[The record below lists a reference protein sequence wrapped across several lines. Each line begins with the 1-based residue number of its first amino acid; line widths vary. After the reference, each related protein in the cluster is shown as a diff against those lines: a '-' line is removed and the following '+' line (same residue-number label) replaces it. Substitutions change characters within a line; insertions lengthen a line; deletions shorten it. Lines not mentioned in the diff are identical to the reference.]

1 PHHLD
6 QDRELQ
12 LATADDLH
20 LFRRVRRLDA
30 NGDVADELL
39 VEPILDLARRHELS
53 VPAGERRRVDAE
65 AHGDGRLVDG
75 NRGDGL
81 RALGGGDRLA
91 DHDALDA
98 READDRPG
106 RSRRRINSLQPLE
119 RVELGHD
126 GALHGPV
133 KFADANRVADLD
145 AAVEDAADGQ
155 AAQVVARVE
164 IGDERLQRRV
174 GRPARR
180 RDVVD
185 HRIEQWTQVRTR
197 LLQRQGGRALS
208 RVRVEDGEV
217 ELVFRGVEIDEEVVD
232 LV

>member
-1 PHHLD
+1 
-6 QDRELQ
+6 
-12 LATADDLH
+12 
-20 LFRRVRRLDA
+20 
-30 NGDVADELL
+30 
-39 VEPILDLARRHELS
+39 
-53 VPAGERRRVDAE
+53 
-65 AHGDGRLVDG
+65 
-75 NRGDGL
+75 
-81 RALGGGDRLA
+81 
-91 DHDALDA
+91 
-98 READDRPG
+98 
-106 RSRRRINSLQPLE
+106 
-119 RVELGHD
+119 
-126 GALHGPV
+126 GPV

-232 LV
+232 LVQDRLRPRVAAVDLVDDDEGREPALERLSKAETRLRQRALGRV